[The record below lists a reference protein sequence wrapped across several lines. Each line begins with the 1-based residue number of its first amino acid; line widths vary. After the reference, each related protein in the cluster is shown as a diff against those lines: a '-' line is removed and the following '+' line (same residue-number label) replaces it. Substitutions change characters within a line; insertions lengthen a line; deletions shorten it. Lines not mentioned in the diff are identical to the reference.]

1 MKNLT
6 LKNMHVASIPMA
18 QFKSTVPSQT
28 LSQGNARHTKVLKS
42 GKSTCSTESQHT
54 RHSITPAAE
63 NGSNGA
69 LASAP
74 SSAETARTIV
84 DLVAHGTLCTSNED
98 GLPLG
103 TYVTYVLDSEGQ
115 PILRLRAGAVHTRNL
130 QKESKCSLF
139 VQPGEHPARLLAR
152 VTLMGYVQPVDADVA
167 AQAADLHQ
175 QLHQGGVGVDA
186 PQDSDIYYR
195 LIVNKCFYVGGFS
208 GASSAES
215 LSSEAYKTAEPD
227 PLRTIA
233 SSLVNFWNSERPEDV
248 LRIAANQTAAAF
260 DDLAAAEL
268 LWVDRLGA
276 YIKAAEA
283 GKSAA
288 ETVRVSFLREVEDER
303 DLRSTLT
310 MLAQVAWEADRTYQ
324 PVFKPP
330 PPPPAPVEKNT

>member
-1 MKNLT
+1 MKNVSLR
-6 LKNMHVASIPMA
+6 NMHGASIQIA
-18 QFKSTVPSQT
+18 QFKNNVPLQT
-28 LSQGNARHTKVLKS
+28 LSKGTRRTDMVTKSREITSL
-42 GKSTCSTESQHT
+42 TENKHN
-54 RHSITPAAE
+54 RRSIIPAAD

-69 LASAP
+69 PASAP

-84 DLVAHGTLCTSNED
+84 DLVAHGTLCTSNDD

-115 PILRLRAGAVHTRNL
+115 PILRLRADAVHTRNL
-130 QKESKCSLF
+130 QRESKCSLF

-152 VTLMGYVQPVDADVA
+152 VTLMGSVEPVDAEVA
-167 AQAADLHQ
+167 AQAAALHQ
-175 QLHQGGVGVDA
+175 QMHQGGVGVDA
-186 PQDSDIYYR
+186 PENTDLYYR
-195 LIVNKCFYVGGFS
+195 LVVNKCFYVGGLS

-215 LSSEAYKTAEPD
+215 ITAEDYKSAEPD

-260 DDLAAAEL
+260 DDLASAEL
-268 LWVDRLGA
+268 LWVDKLGA
-276 YIKAAEA
+276 YVKAAEA
-283 GKSAA
+283 GKPAA
-288 ETVRVSFLREVEDER
+288 ETVRVSFLRQVEDER

-324 PVFKPP
+324 PVFSPP
-330 PPPPAPVEKNT
+330 PPPPAVESN